1 MMAAT
6 TTESATADAP
16 HARPKPTATRRRAS
30 GPDRLTVVLLA
41 TAAFLVVLSLLAGEL
56 RPVTRHAAAR
66 RIVLRRVI
74 ETKVIETVI
83 PTPGA
88 NATGSSVTSSSVSSS
103 GSGAPAYASGA
114 PVTRTS

>member
-6 TTESATADAP
+6 TTEPAARVAP
-16 HARPKPTATRRRAS
+16 GAAMKPAAKRRRTA

-41 TAAFLVVLSLLAGEL
+41 LAAFLVVLSLLADEL
-56 RPVTRHAAAR
+56 QPVTGRAAAR
-66 RIVLRRVI
+66 RIVLKRVI

-88 NATGSSVTSSSVSSS
+88 NATGSSMTSSVSSS
-103 GSGAPAYASGA
+103 GSAAPAYTSGA